1 MDEGE
6 DLALSYNM
14 PFIETSA
21 KNDICVED
29 GFITIASQIKKN
41 LAMPPNS

>member
-6 DLALSYNM
+6 ELAVSFEM

-21 KNDICVED
+21 KNDMCVED

-41 LAMPPNS
+41 MPQNS